1 MKKGLVLDPRDNVG
15 VVIET
20 VSVGDEVKLSDSIV
34 IKSLSDLTSP
44 HKIALVDIAE
54 GTMIIK
60 YGEVIGYATTQV
72 KQGEFVHVHNLDSEK
87 IMK

>member
-15 VVIET
+15 VVIED
-20 VSVGDEVKLSDSIV
+20 VAAGDDVKFGDNIV
-34 IKSLSDLTSP
+34 IKSTGDLTAP
-44 HKIALVDIAE
+44 HKMALVDISE

-72 KQGEFVHVHNLDSEK
+72 KQGDFVHVHNLDSEK